1 MTAYDSPG
9 TVACMTPFVLPG
21 CFQFLED
28 PHSADPFLEWYGR
41 YDERRW
47 RPFRRLTRRHRAT
60 PARCPAPR
68 ADASAA
74 HG

>member
-1 MTAYDSPG
+1 
-9 TVACMTPFVLPG
+9 MTPFLLPG

-28 PHSADPFLEWYGR
+28 PRSADPFLEWYGR

-47 RPFRRLTRRHRAT
+47 RPFRRLTRRHEPT
-60 PARCPAPR
+60 PARRPAR
-68 ADASAA
+68 CTGASAV

>member
-1 MTAYDSPG
+1 
-9 TVACMTPFVLPG
+9 MTPFVLPG

-47 RPFRRLTRRHRAT
+47 RPFRHLARLVRRSEPTAEPRRAACGD
-60 PARCPAPR
+60 ARAV
-68 ADASAA
+68 